1 MKFNLLLSLVF
12 TLEIISIVILV
23 YSISCLYLPFIINIF
38 TAKFNQANFQPM
50 RVSFIVNP
58 GSSIIVNKIHEFQ
71 KTKSFKA
78 IEKYSNQSKKK
89 LKSYS
94 KSTFQN
100 KLNKMLLICILL
112 LLFLIFTKISLVIK
126 IFKNL
131 INKFPSKPFFTKFY
145 QYNYVVYTFSIL
157 IINMKIFDLF
167 NNLTANDCFGFK
179 DNSLLS
185 FTYMRKLTNYSSSET
200 FLGNVENLI
209 YSSKHLANQY
219 PNPFLFFNENEFLQ
233 EDRISYI
240 PILTFFCGII
250 WISATLG
257 VYESERETNQ
267 LNIFFKIL
275 SFLMWGYS
283 LAISC
288 TIYVDYVQLYFRIVF
303 YSFYNIF
310 SIDVFIN
317 LIAMLIL
324 VITHVIIFII
334 TLRNYKKEKYNR
346 NINTKAIDGE
356 KKIFIDQ
363 TNSFCNKDD
372 QDTINQVS

>member
-1 MKFNLLLSLVF
+1 
-12 TLEIISIVILV
+12 
-23 YSISCLYLPFIINIF
+23 
-38 TAKFNQANFQPM
+38 
-50 RVSFIVNP
+50 
-58 GSSIIVNKIHEFQ
+58 
-71 KTKSFKA
+71 
-78 IEKYSNQSKKK
+78 
-89 LKSYS
+89 
-94 KSTFQN
+94 
-100 KLNKMLLICILL
+100 
-112 LLFLIFTKISLVIK
+112 
-126 IFKNL
+126 
-131 INKFPSKPFFTKFY
+131 
-145 QYNYVVYTFSIL
+145 
-157 IINMKIFDLF
+157 MKIFDLF

-317 LIAMLIL
+317 IIAILLL
-324 VITHVIIFII
+324 VITHVVIFII
-334 TLRNYKKEKYNR
+334 TLRNYKREKYN
-346 NINTKAIDGE
+346 ISTDIKAIDGE
-356 KKIFIDQ
+356 KKIFIQQ
-363 TNSFCNKDD
+363 TKSLGNKDD
-372 QDTINQVS
+372 QNTINIIAK